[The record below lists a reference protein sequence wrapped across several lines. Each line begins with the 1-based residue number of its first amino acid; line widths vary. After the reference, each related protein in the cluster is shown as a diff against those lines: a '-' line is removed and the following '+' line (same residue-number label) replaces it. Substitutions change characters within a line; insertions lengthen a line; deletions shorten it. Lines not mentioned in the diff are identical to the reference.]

1 MGKLVRLR
9 TAVSELSQVLLR
21 VIATV
26 PDHSGSRSGYPRR
39 SRTIPTRQT
48 ICLVNAGSVPAL
60 NQGSD
65 MPNVKGKKYPY
76 TKAGK
81 AAARRAMN
89 KNKKKTAR

>member
-1 MGKLVRLR
+1 
-9 TAVSELSQVLLR
+9 
-21 VIATV
+21 
-26 PDHSGSRSGYPRR
+26 
-39 SRTIPTRQT
+39 
-48 ICLVNAGSVPAL
+48 
-60 NQGSD
+60 